1 MPILGLILGKVDFS
15 NLFIVLNGQ
24 PVASLK
30 EAADKGVPV
39 FAYGMFINTVIEFLI
54 VAFCLFVIIKQVN
67 RFKKPVAA
75 ASGPSPEE
83 KLLTEIRDLLKT
95 GRQP

>member
-1 MPILGLILGKVDFS
+1 
-15 NLFIVLNGQ
+15 
-24 PVASLK
+24 
-30 EAADKGVPV
+30 
-39 FAYGMFINTVIEFLI
+39 MFINTVIEFLI